1 MAGRYRGSRT
11 VPEGQRA
18 PFLTR
23 AGRWLARRGYD
34 LVNSV
39 VPGTVFDYR
48 EHRTIN
54 PRQALRDGSV
64 AEGIRY
70 LRGRPE
76 GMSDEEW
83 ANVQREGRAAAFDTA
98 WDFVPVPKIPGLTT
112 ARSMR
117 RHASRLM
124 GPNSR
129 SGESSNRP
137 TTRTV
142 VPTVSGG
149 GVTTTEKPVTVTDT
163 RPAKPATSSGTSSTA
178 PRTTD
183 RQRGLLNNPLSTGYG
198 GTRGYGVG
206 VADSPADTLDMLD
219 FSGGF
224 GGVGYR
230 GVTGGL
236 AEYNPAVLEGQDLW
250 NTVTGAQVLPQF
262 SNGAYNAEHRATQSN
277 RARF

>member
-18 PFLTR
+18 PFAVR

-34 LVNSV
+34 LVNGL
-39 VPGTVFDYR
+39 VPGNIFDYR
-48 EHRTIN
+48 ENKTIN
-54 PRQALRDGSV
+54 PRQAFRDSTL
-64 AEGIRY
+64 AEGVRY
-70 LRGRPE
+70 IRGRPE

-83 ANVQREGRAAAFDTA
+83 ERVRQEGREAIFDTT
-98 WDFVPVPKIPGLTT
+98 WDLLPVPKIPGLTT
-112 ARSMR
+112 ARAVR
-117 RHASRLM
+117 RRTGILGGPRSRQT
-124 GPNSR
+124 
-129 SGESSNRP
+129 RP
-137 TTRTV
+137 TTQTV

-149 GVTTTEKPVTVTDT
+149 GVTTTEKPVTI
-163 RPAKPATSSGTSSTA
+163 ASGKPSTTTSQNRSGNK
-178 PRTTD
+178 PV
-183 RQRGLLNNPLSTGYG
+183 GLLSNQNVMTTGYG
-198 GTRGYGVG
+198 GTRGRGVG
-206 VADSPADTLDMLD
+206 VADDPADTLDMLD

-236 AEYNPAVLEGQDLW
+236 AEYNPAILEGQDLW

-262 SNGAYNAEHRATQSN
+262 SNGTYNAEHRATQSN